1 MLSLGQFMNIIL
13 RYLLP
18 TLGKLLNDIQLFTNS
33 LCLWMSDFLFYVLLQ
48 ALGTKNKKNRS
59 FHGFGTLQFGNL
71 NDYNSA
77 KLFGLKNKKCLKS
90 SIKELISISGYFE
103 NDILKV

>member
-1 MLSLGQFMNIIL
+1 MNYIFVF
-13 RYLLP
+13 
-18 TLGKLLNDIQLFTNS
+18 QL
-33 LCLWMSDFLFYVLLQ
+33 
-48 ALGTKNKKNRS
+48 LGTKNKKNRS
-59 FHGFGTLQFGNL
+59 FHGFGTLQFGDL
-71 NDYNSA
+71 NDNNSA